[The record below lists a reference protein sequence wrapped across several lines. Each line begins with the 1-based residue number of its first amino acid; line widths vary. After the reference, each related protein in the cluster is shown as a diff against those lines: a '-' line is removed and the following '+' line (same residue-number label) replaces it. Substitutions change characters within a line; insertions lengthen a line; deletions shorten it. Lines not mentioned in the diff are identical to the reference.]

1 MELKMELSLN
11 SMADSICHVIEIIV
25 KITTFRVFITK
36 NGDALT
42 KDYIILVLEIFPKK
56 DHN

>member
-36 NGDALT
+36 NGDALI
-42 KDYIILVLEIFPKK
+42 KDYIIHRTRNFSKK
-56 DHN
+56 GS